1 MQEIELTST
10 CVQTGYTPPCL
21 KVAVG
26 RVFAGLCVC
35 MDFFMSQ
42 MPVKILTEDI
52 HLLVSWSVKKLVQL
66 QSVILTSN

>member
-42 MPVKILTEDI
+42 MPVKILSEDI
-52 HLLVSWSVKKLVQL
+52 HLLV
-66 QSVILTSN
+66 